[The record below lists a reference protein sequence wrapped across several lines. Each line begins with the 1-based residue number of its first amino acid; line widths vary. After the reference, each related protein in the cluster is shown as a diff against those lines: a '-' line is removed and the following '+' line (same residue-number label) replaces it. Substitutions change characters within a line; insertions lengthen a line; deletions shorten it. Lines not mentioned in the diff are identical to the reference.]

1 MKQFL
6 LLINIFF
13 FAISAGLAQAPSTT
27 CGSDQV
33 IQRMMDTDSNYVRN
47 IFILNKRARALDRL
61 PANERSNEIHTIPIV
76 FHIIHE
82 GEAVGQGSNISDE
95 QVLSALTAL
104 NEDFRKIAG
113 SNGDGDGVD
122 VGIEFCL
129 AKRTPEG
136 DATNGI
142 IRVDGSVV
150 AGYADEGIR
159 ASGDLGAPEL
169 EVKGLSTWPRE
180 DYLNIWV
187 VNEIENNDALNGI
200 QGYAYF
206 PINNPVDGVVM
217 LHNAVGT
224 VGNIKPNTALNR
236 TLSHEVGHYLGL
248 YHTFHNTNDC
258 SDEVNCESQGDRV
271 CDTPVTTLSVSC
283 LNPACGGTQQTEN
296 YMDYTAESCRNM
308 FTEGQKTR
316 MRSTLANERTSILS
330 SAGCVPVTDYDLAI
344 TEIVSPTQSSCYNEI
359 TPRVRMTNY
368 GSESISTAS
377 ISYGIDGTYDF
388 SFSWSGNLISGSS
401 ILIDLPSITSPVG
414 THFFNARTNNPSG
427 QADQNESND
436 ALSGEY
442 TIANGATFD
451 LAVSLDYF
459 GSENTWTIVDE
470 NGIEVANGGPYI
482 NNNQGLVMNE
492 SVCLNAGCYTLWF
505 FDVYGDGMSFT
516 NGSYTF
522 TDADGNLIASNSG
535 NFGDEAS
542 HPFCVEFENTAVA
555 PSADFTASQT
565 TICAGASI
573 NFQNA
578 SLNEP
583 STWSWSFP
591 GASPSSSSQVNPQNI
606 TYAAAG
612 TYQVILTVSNDAG
625 TDTETKTAFITVGSA
640 PNVSVTALNPSC
652 AGLNNGSLSLS
663 GVPSGSTV
671 SWNTGSSANNLN
683 GLAAGNYNANITT
696 SAGCTASVSAGLS
709 APSALTANLSA
720 NTPSCFGENDGSIL
734 ANVSGGTSPYSFNW
748 SNGGSNNQIT
758 NLLAGNYSCIVSDAN
773 GCSTTLNQTLSQ
785 PNELEANLSVL
796 NISCDGSLGSA
807 SIAPS
812 GGTPPYTVF
821 WSTNQ
826 SSMGVDQ
833 LQAGSYS
840 VSIFDAN
847 SCNIT
852 ENFTILDGNELN
864 IIPSITNVSCTAN
877 NDGAINLDIFG
888 GNGEYNI
895 SWSNGGNSASI
906 SNLSAGTYNVNV
918 IDGNGCIGEAS
929 FVVAQSNPMNISIFK
944 SDISCNGLSD
954 GQAQANIVGGSSPY
968 TLAWSNGDTD
978 ASISNLSAGNY
989 NLQVIDANG
998 CESNEAISIVEPS
1011 ALSATISL
1019 LSNESCAGI
1028 DGSLAVNILGGTPG
1042 YTVTWNTGTSGI
1054 TLLNLSA
1061 NTYSATVV
1069 DAGACSTSVSGTVVY
1084 DCINEVQ
1091 PSMLIEEDCGATGL
1105 LLNEYITCEA
1115 VDGAEMYQWKVE
1127 NIAAG
1132 LSSESYTMGNNPNLL
1147 LSEIDDL
1154 EYGMN
1159 AQVSIRVQKLGTW
1172 SAYGQPC
1179 SIATSQDVPMSML
1192 YKSDCG
1198 AVLSLQD
1205 QLNCTPVAGAYA
1217 YEWEISSAEES
1228 VVYQSYVNLLHL
1240 DPSMG
1245 FIPGGEYE
1253 VRIRVQVGNSFS
1265 DWSTACTISFE
1276 NTSELSNL
1284 EHSGSGFRI
1293 YPNPSNGEEISF
1305 EMWNLSG
1312 RLDVIVFKVFDTG
1325 GKLIENIQLAP
1336 MGEAKFTT
1344 TYRFGR
1350 RLAPGMYF
1358 VQYQLGN
1365 DLKEEKLIVR

>member
-6 LLINIFF
+6 LLTSIFF
-13 FAISAGLAQAPSTT
+13 IATGLGFSQAPTSS

-33 IQRMMDTDSNYVRN
+33 MQRMMDADSNYVRN

-82 GEAVGQGSNISDE
+82 GEAVGQGSNLSDE

-104 NEDFRKIAG
+104 NEDFRKIQG
-113 SNGDGDGVD
+113 SNGDGDGAD

-142 IRVDGSVV
+142 VRVDGSVV
-150 AGYADEGIR
+150 PNYAEEGIR
-159 ASGDLGAPEL
+159 ASGDQGAPEL
-169 EVKGLSTWPRE
+169 EVKALSTWPRE

-224 VGNIKPNTALNR
+224 IGNIKPNTALNR

-258 SDEVNCESQGDRV
+258 AAEVNCESQGDRV
-271 CDTPVTTLSVSC
+271 CDTPVTTLAVSC
-283 LNPACGGTQQTEN
+283 ANPACGGTQQTEN

-316 MRSTLANERTSILS
+316 MRSTLENERTSILS

-344 TEIVSPTQSSCYNEI
+344 TEITSPTQSSCYNEI

-368 GSESISTAS
+368 GIENISAAS
-377 ISYGIDGTYDF
+377 ITYGIDGTYDF
-388 SFSWSGNLISGSS
+388 SFSWSGNLTSGSS

-427 QADQNESND
+427 QPDQNESND

-459 GSENTWTIVDE
+459 GTENTWSIVDE
-470 NGIEVANGGPYI
+470 NGTEVANGGPYI

-492 SVCLNAGCYTLWF
+492 SVCLNTGCYTLWF

-522 TDADGNLIASNSG
+522 TDADNNIIASNSG

-542 HPFCVEFENTAVA
+542 HPFCVEFENPAVA
-555 PSADFTASQT
+555 LLADFSASQT
-565 TICAGASI
+565 TICAGASV

-583 STWSWSFP
+583 STWTWSFP
-591 GASPSSSSQVNPQNI
+591 GGSPSSSSQVNPQNI
-606 TYAAAG
+606 TYATAG
-612 TYQVILTVSNDAG
+612 TYQVSLTVSNDAG

-640 PNVSVTALNPSC
+640 PNISVNALNPSC
-652 AGLNNGSLSLS
+652 AGLNNGSISLS

-671 SWNTGSSANNLN
+671 SWNTGASGNNLS
-683 GLAAGNYNANITT
+683 GLAAGTYTANINT
-696 SAGCTASVSAGLS
+696 SNGCTASVNAGLS
-709 APSALTANLSA
+709 SPTALNANLSA
-720 NTPSCFGENDGSIL
+720 NAPSCFGENDGSIQ

-758 NLLAGNYSCIVSDAN
+758 NLIAGNYSCNISDAN
-773 GCSTTLNQTLSQ
+773 GCSTTLNQVLSE

-807 SIAPS
+807 SIAPI

-826 SSMGVDQ
+826 SSMGIDQ
-833 LQAGSYS
+833 LQAGSYT

-847 SCNIT
+847 ACNT
-852 ENFTILDGNELN
+852 SESFTIVDGNELN
-864 IIPSITNVSCTAN
+864 IIPSITGVSCSGN
-877 NDGAINLDIFG
+877 NDGAISIDIYG
-888 GNGEYNI
+888 GNGNYSI
-895 SWSNGGNSASI
+895 SWSNGGNSTSI
-906 SNLSAGTYNVNV
+906 NNLSAGTYNVNV
-918 IDGNGCIGEAS
+918 IDGNGCMGEAS
-929 FVVAQSNPMNISIFK
+929 FVVAQSNPINMSIFK

-954 GQAQANIVGGSSPY
+954 GEAQASISGGTPPY
-968 TLAWSNGDTD
+968 DLTWSNGSTNS
-978 ASISNLSAGNY
+978 SISNLSAGSY
-989 NLQVIDANG
+989 NLQVTDANG
-998 CESNEAISIVEPS
+998 CESNESITIVEPS
-1011 ALSATISL
+1011 VLNASISL
-1019 LSNESCAGI
+1019 LSNETCVGN
-1028 DGSLAVNILGGTPG
+1028 DGSLAVNILGGTPA
-1042 YTVTWNTGTSGI
+1042 YTITWNTGANGT

-1061 NTYSATVV
+1061 NTYSATIV
-1069 DAGACSTSVSGTVVY
+1069 DGGGCSTNASGTVNY
-1084 DCINEVQ
+1084 DCVNELQ
-1091 PSMLIEEDCGATGL
+1091 SSMLIDEDCGAMDL
-1105 LLNEYITCEA
+1105 QLSEYITCEA
-1115 VDGAEMYQWKVE
+1115 VEGAEMYQWKVE
-1127 NIAAG
+1127 NLAAG
-1132 LSSESYTMGNNPNLL
+1132 LYSESYTMGNNPNLL
-1147 LSEIDDL
+1147 LSEIDDF

-1159 AQVSIRVQKLGTW
+1159 AQVSIRVQKQGNW
-1172 SAYGQPC
+1172 SAYGEAC
-1179 SIATSQDVPMSML
+1179 TIATSQDVPMSL
-1192 YKSDCG
+1192 LFKSDCG
-1198 AVLSLQD
+1198 AILELQD

-1228 VVYQSYVNLLHL
+1228 AIYQSYVNLLNL

-1245 FIPGGEYE
+1245 FLPGGEYD
-1253 VRIRVQVGNSFS
+1253 VRVRVQVGNLFS
-1265 DWSTACTISFE
+1265 EWSSACTISFE
-1276 NTSELSNL
+1276 NTSDLENL
-1284 EHSGSGFRI
+1284 GDNTSGFRL

-1312 RLDVIVFKVFDTG
+1312 SLDVIVFKVFDTG
-1325 GKLIENIQLAP
+1325 GKLIENIQLSP
-1336 MGEAKFTT
+1336 MGAPKFTT

-1350 RLAPGMYF
+1350 RLAAGMYF